1 MDVSRLIFHCD
12 CNNFFASCE
21 CLDHPELKNMPMAVA
36 GDPQDR
42 HGVVVAKNELAK
54 RAGVK
59 TTDTVWAAKRKCPG
73 IVFVPPRHKLYA
85 QISRAVN
92 AIYLSYTDYVE
103 PASIDESFL
112 DLTGCLNYYGM
123 TAGELADELR
133 RRVREEIGVTIS
145 VGVSFNKTFAKMG
158 SDYKKPDATT
168 IITPENYR
176 ALLWPLPVSEML
188 FVGRSSAAR
197 LAEKG
202 IDTIGAL
209 AAQPEKRLIEW
220 MGKSGAALWRAC
232 NGLDDAPV
240 HLYTDRAESKNIS
253 RGMTFRRDLVS
264 EDEVRLGVSRLSEKV
279 AEQLRREGL
288 RGGVVQVHI
297 RTPQLNNISRQATL
311 PYGVCTQRDIADGAM
326 TLLRAH
332 WRIGPDNPI
341 RAITVGVSA
350 LTRMGER
357 PEQISLFDL
366 ESVQDVRSYAARE
379 KRERLESA
387 VDKIRLKHG
396 GGAVIHGCRRAADI
410 GLDAGERG
418 GDEDD

>member
-1 MDVSRLIFHCD
+1 M
-12 CNNFFASCE
+12 
-21 CLDHPELKNMPMAVA
+21 
-36 GDPQDR
+36 
-42 HGVVVAKNELAK
+42 
-54 RAGVK
+54 
-59 TTDTVWAAKRKCPG
+59 
-73 IVFVPPRHKLYA
+73 
-85 QISRAVN
+85 
-92 AIYLSYTDYVE
+92 E

-366 ESVQDVRSYAARE
+366 ESAQDVRSYAARE

>member
-1 MDVSRLIFHCD
+1 M
-12 CNNFFASCE
+12 
-21 CLDHPELKNMPMAVA
+21 
-36 GDPQDR
+36 
-42 HGVVVAKNELAK
+42 
-54 RAGVK
+54 
-59 TTDTVWAAKRKCPG
+59 
-73 IVFVPPRHKLYA
+73 
-85 QISRAVN
+85 
-92 AIYLSYTDYVE
+92 
-103 PASIDESFL
+103 
-112 DLTGCLNYYGM
+112 
-123 TAGELADELR
+123 
-133 RRVREEIGVTIS
+133 
-145 VGVSFNKTFAKMG
+145 
-158 SDYKKPDATT
+158 
-168 IITPENYR
+168 
-176 ALLWPLPVSEML
+176 LPS
-188 FVGRSSAAR
+188 SSAAR

-297 RTPQLNNISRQATL
+297 RTPQLNKISRQATL

-366 ESVQDVRSYAARE
+366 ESAQDVRSYAARE

>member
-1 MDVSRLIFHCD
+1 METSRLIFHCD

-21 CLDHPELKNMPMAVA
+21 CLDHPELKNIPMAVA

-42 HGVVVAKNELAK
+42 HGIVVAKNELAK

-59 TTDTVWAAKRKCPG
+59 TTDTVWAARRKCPG
-73 IVFVPPRHKLYA
+73 IVFVRPRNRLYS
-85 QISRAVN
+85 QVSHAVN
-92 AIYLSYTDYVE
+92 EIYLSYTDYVE

-112 DLTGCLNYYGM
+112 DLTGCLSYYGM

-176 ALLWPLPVSEML
+176 TLLWPLPVTDML
-188 FVGRSSAAR
+188 FVGKSSASR

-209 AAQPEKRLIEW
+209 AMQPRERLREW
-220 MGKSGAALWRAC
+220 LGKGGEALWCAC
-232 NGLDDAPV
+232 NGLDEAPV
-240 HLYTDRAESKNIS
+240 HLYTDRADSKNIS
-253 RGMTFRRDLVS
+253 RGMTFRRDLTTEGDVL
-264 EDEVRLGVSRLSEKV
+264 LGVNRLSERV

-297 RTPQLNNISRQATL
+297 KSPQLKSISRQATL
-311 PYGVCTQRDIADGAM
+311 PYGVCTQRDIADSAM
-326 TLLRAH
+326 ALLRAH
-332 WRIGPDNPI
+332 WPIGVSNPI
-341 RAITVGVSA
+341 RAITVGVSDLA
-350 LTRMGER
+350 RAGER

-366 ESVQDVRSYAARE
+366 QNTGDTHSFAARE
-379 KRERLESA
+379 KREKLEKA
-387 VDKIRLKHG
+387 VDEIRVKHG
-396 GGAVIHGCRRAADI
+396 SSAVIHGLRKASDI
-410 GLDAGERG
+410 GLTADEH
-418 GDEDD
+418 GDED